1 LTTIGIDARAAA
13 EVPAGRGRF
22 VRELLLALTSLEGS
36 HDFVLYGRRRWPAD
50 LDERFRWVT
59 RMLPDGAWHL
69 WAALAASRRTDVFL
83 STNSYLTAWFTRVPT
98 GVVVYDLIPFLPG
111 TAPQRRAALIERAT
125 IERAVRRA
133 KVLICISEA
142 TRRDLEERFP
152 TAAGRTVVTPLA
164 AAQRFAAAEG
174 DARPNGSVLCVGTLE
189 PRKNLVRAID
199 AYDRLPRELRDRH
212 PLVIAGAKGW
222 DDDGILRR
230 AETGG
235 ARVVMDP
242 DDRALAEL
250 YRACAVFLFPSLYEG
265 FGLPLL
271 EAMSAGA
278 ACITSD
284 VSSLPEVGADAV
296 RYADPESVESIASEL
311 EELLRSPDERA
322 RLGDL
327 ARARAAEFTWSRTAH
342 GVLTALE
349 RVRG

>member
-1 LTTIGIDARAAA
+1 M
-13 EVPAGRGRF
+13 
-22 VRELLLALTSLEGS
+22 
-36 HDFVLYGRRRWPAD
+36 
-50 LDERFRWVT
+50 T

-98 GVVVYDLIPFLPG
+98 GVLVYDLIAFLPG

-199 AYDRLPRELRDRH
+199 AYERLPPGASRPAPPRHRGSEGLGRRRHPPASRDR
-212 PLVIAGAKGW
+212 
-222 DDDGILRR
+222 RR
-230 AETGG
+230 QG
-235 ARVVMDP
+235 R
-242 DDRALAEL
+242 
-250 YRACAVFLFPSLYEG
+250 
-265 FGLPLL
+265 
-271 EAMSAGA
+271 
-278 ACITSD
+278 
-284 VSSLPEVGADAV
+284 
-296 RYADPESVESIASEL
+296 
-311 EELLRSPDERA
+311 
-322 RLGDL
+322 
-327 ARARAAEFTWSRTAH
+327 H
-342 GVLTALE
+342 GPG
-349 RVRG
+349 RP